1 MRKLGYTLIAL
12 FITLGS
18 FAQDKTA
25 LTTSLEKLMKA
36 KNGDVIFTG
45 ILEKT
50 ISNIEASKQ
59 AAFKTEIEALA
70 TKIQA
75 EAIAEFT
82 KRYSTAAEVDAMYT
96 EFMEPGRIDKSD
108 KVNGFSRA
116 WRNHKGRFQQGF
128 KKIYRAYQL

>member
-25 LTTSLEKLMKA
+25 LEASIQKMMKA

-45 ILEKT
+45 LIDKT
-50 ISNIEASKQ
+50 INNITPSKQ
-59 AAFKTEIEALA
+59 ASFRAEIEALA
-70 TKIQA
+70 TKIQV
-75 EAIAEFT
+75 EALAEFSS
-82 KRYSTAAEVDAMYT
+82 RYTLTEINEMYT

-108 KVNGFSRA
+108 KVNAFSRA
-116 WRNHKGRFQQGF
+116 WRGHKGRFQQAF